1 LDSNSKRNFKEGDQ
15 LIDERIE
22 ELTEELETS
31 KQMNYKVRNQL
42 VRIEKKIFGLENR
55 IDELNKIKEVMKEDQ
70 AGGE

>member
-1 LDSNSKRNFKEGDQ
+1 

-70 AGGE
+70 AGDE

>member
-1 LDSNSKRNFKEGDQ
+1 MDSNSKRNFKEGDQ

>member
-70 AGGE
+70 AGDE

>member
-1 LDSNSKRNFKEGDQ
+1 MDSNSKRNFKEGDQ

-70 AGGE
+70 AGDE